1 MAAYG
6 KVSKVLCALPDTA
19 SKVDVNTLTEE
30 QAPLLAALFIGSLS
44 EDEAARLIASRPEE
58 GWESMEAFRK
68 SLRQII
74 RRPKTPSSR
83 FRRFLR

>member
-1 MAAYG
+1 MMRTPGELKLLPAFPVAAYG

-44 EDEAARLIASRPEE
+44 EDEAAVDRLPPGRGLGVDGGIPER
-58 GWESMEAFRK
+58 A
-68 SLRQII
+68 
-74 RRPKTPSSR
+74 
-83 FRRFLR
+83 